1 MKSTAG
7 GWVKQWLGASVFTV
21 SGLALLPLA
30 MAQAQEQHSA
40 QFNFALA
47 AKPLPQ
53 ALSDFSRVTGISVI
67 YTDEAPYGL
76 NAPAVSGQM
85 SATQA
90 LQRLLPFAIGPPH
103 PGHVRP
109 GSPAVPWIGA
119 PNSREA
125 IR

>member
-7 GWVKQWLGASVFTV
+7 GWVKQWLGASVLTV
-21 SGLALLPLA
+21 SGLALLPLCV
-30 MAQAQEQHSA
+30 AQAQEQQSA

-53 ALSDFSRVTGISVI
+53 ALNDFSRVTGLSVI

-76 NAPAVSGQM
+76 NAPAINGQM

-90 LQRLLPFAIGPPH
+90 LQRLLTNTDRKS
-103 PGHVRP
+103 V
-109 GSPAVPWIGA
+109 V
-119 PNSREA
+119 
-125 IR
+125 